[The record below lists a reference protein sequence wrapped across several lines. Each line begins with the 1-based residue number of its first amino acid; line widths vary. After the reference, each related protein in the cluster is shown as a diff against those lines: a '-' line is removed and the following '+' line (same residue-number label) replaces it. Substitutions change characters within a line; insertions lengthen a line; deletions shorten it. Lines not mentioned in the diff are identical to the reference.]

1 MGVDVLGV
9 DVMGVFYTALI
20 PWENGSGKG
29 KERMFYSPTLFNIY
43 IDGSCLMLWKNM
55 TERLA

>member
-1 MGVDVLGV
+1 MGADVLGV

-20 PWENGSGKG
+20 PWENGSEQG